1 MAPTATA
8 AADVKG
14 CCCCLSFSRT
24 CKAGVYFDFQILG
37 IELKWLMVGE
47 ELCPRVFVSRIL
59 MENFCHIMQGAVFY
73 FILIE
78 HFEYLLILFPFVC
91 FMLEF
96 SRK

>member
-1 MAPTATA
+1 M
-8 AADVKG
+8 
-14 CCCCLSFSRT
+14 
-24 CKAGVYFDFQILG
+24 
-37 IELKWLMVGE
+37 KWLTGWVFYGE

-59 MENFCHIMQGAVFY
+59 MENFRHLMQGAAFS

-91 FMLEF
+91 FLLEF